1 MKELDLRRLSHNIA
15 TTFGRQVLTTI
26 LNLLIVVL
34 IARVY
39 GPEGNGAFVLALLL
53 PTMLASFLNL
63 GVAPANV
70 YFLGSN
76 QVTVRNLLSAN
87 ARIFFWL
94 GTIGCAVGACLL
106 LWNASGIFPGIPPL
120 ILWFALSIFPIRLL
134 NSYLHSLF
142 QGLQQFKPY
151 NLLATLQP
159 FFLLS
164 LVAGLTLFGNRELV
178 FLVGAEFLSQL
189 FILGLTL
196 RWLLP
201 LLGPKVKVKTTENIA
216 KKTLGYGWKAHLS
229 NILAFVNYK
238 ADIFLVNFFMGPTA
252 AGVYVIAVGISEKLW
267 LMSQAASTVL
277 LPRLSQLSDEESKRK
292 ALTPLIARWVL
303 LSTLLVALILA
314 TLAPWLIIWIF
325 GLDYSGALLP
335 LWILLPGIV
344 FGAASRVLA
353 NDIAARGLPEWNLY
367 TSLFVVTVNLIGNIL
382 LIPGYGLAGAA
393 ASTTIAYS
401 LNFILRIFIYG
412 KISENIWIDSIFIKL
427 SDLEKISIIFRQTIR
442 IDSKQF

>member
-1 MKELDLRRLSHNIA
+1 MKELGLCGLSHNIA
-15 TTFGRQVLTTI
+15 TTFGRQVLATI
-26 LNLLIVVL
+26 LNLLTVVL
-34 IARVY
+34 IARAY
-39 GPEGNGAFVLALLL
+39 GPEGNGAFALALLM

-76 QVTVRNLLSAN
+76 QITVRNLLSAN
-87 ARIFFWL
+87 APIFLWL
-94 GTIGCAVGACLL
+94 GAIGSAGGAYLL
-106 LWNASGIFPGIPPL
+106 LWNASGIFPGISPL
-120 ILWFALSIFPIRLL
+120 ILWFALAIFPIRLL

-159 FFLLS
+159 TFLLS
-164 LVAGLTLFGNRELV
+164 LVSGLALFGNRELV

-189 FILGLTL
+189 FVLGLTL

-201 LLGPKVKVKTTENIA
+201 FLGPKVKAKTTENIS
-216 KKTLGYGWKAHLS
+216 KKILGYGWKAHLS

-238 ADIFLVNFFMGPTA
+238 ADVFLVNFFMGPAA
-252 AGVYVIAVGISEKLW
+252 AGVYVIAVGMSEKLW

-277 LPRLSQLSDEESKRK
+277 FPRLSQLSADENKRK
-292 ALTPLIARWVL
+292 VLTPLVARWVL
-303 LSTLLVALILA
+303 LSTLVATLIMA
-314 TLAPWLIIWIF
+314 ALAPWFIIWIF

-335 LWILLPGIV
+335 FWVLLPGIV
-344 FGAASRVLA
+344 CGAASRVLA

-367 TSLFVVTVNLIGNIL
+367 TSLFVVIVNLIGNIL
-382 LIPGYGLAGAA
+382 LIPNYGLAGAA

-401 LNFILRIFIYG
+401 FNFILKIFIYE
-412 KISENIWIDSIFIKL
+412 KISENSWIDSIFIKP
-427 SDLEKISIIFRQTIR
+427 SDFKEISIIFRHKTITNN
-442 IDSKQF
+442 K